1 MPTRPT
7 AFPFWGRVLLLAGIV
22 GLVAGGG
29 LLAYRLFE
37 RPTTLT
43 LAIGSLDGG
52 ASKSA
57 EIIASRFAKKTSPIL
72 LTVEK
77 TGSLVDAAQA
87 FAAGKAD
94 LAAVRAD
101 VGDLADARSVVV
113 LDKGVV
119 MLMALPDS
127 HLATMEGLRG
137 HTVGVV
143 GGDVNRR
150 LVGALT
156 RQYDLA
162 RADVTFKDIAEA
174 DVRRA
179 VEARDVAAL
188 LIVAPLTDKYL
199 SYLRSLFKGAM
210 PTLIPIDSA
219 GAIADADGA
228 YESYDIPKGTLR
240 GAPAAPA
247 DDVTTLRVGYYLVAN
262 KKLPASLVARLT
274 ERIIAVRRNLV
285 AERPQL
291 AGIAA
296 ADTDPDAYIP
306 VHLGAAEYYNGTEQ
320 SFMDRYGDDIYL
332 APMIF
337 GALASLL
344 AAAWRFLGLRLPD
357 QREATL
363 DALTALPRR
372 IRRAVDPAALDALE
386 EEADAMIG
394 GQLALA
400 LRGDAGA
407 LDVPTLVS
415 AAQRLDNLIH
425 HRRLAVAR
433 EFAPGP
439 G

>member
-1 MPTRPT
+1 MPTRPV
-7 AFPFWGRVLLLAGIV
+7 AFPIWGRVLLLAGIV
-22 GLVAGGG
+22 GLLAGGG

-43 LAIGSLDGG
+43 LAVGADDGG
-52 ASKSA
+52 AAKSA
-57 EIIASRFAKKTSPIL
+57 AIIASRFARKSSPIR
-72 LTVEK
+72 LTIEN
-77 TGSLVDAAQA
+77 TGSGMDAAKA

-101 VGDLADARSVVV
+101 AVDLAEARSVVV
-113 LDKGVV
+113 LDKSVV
-119 MLMALPDS
+119 MLMALPGTHITS
-127 HLATMEGLRG
+127 VEGLRG
-137 HTVGVV
+137 HTVGVA
-143 GGDVNRR
+143 GGAINRR
-150 LVGALT
+150 LVDALT

-162 RADVTFKDIAEA
+162 RADVTFRDIAYA
-174 DVRRA
+174 DIRHA
-179 VEARDVAAL
+179 IETRDIAAL
-188 LIVAPLTDKYL
+188 LVVAPLTEKYL
-199 SYLRSLFKGAM
+199 ASLRSLFKGAL

-228 YESYDIPKGTLR
+228 YESYDIPKGMLR
-240 GAPAAPA
+240 GAPPLPE

-262 KKLPASLVARLT
+262 KKLHSPLIAELT
-274 ERIIAVRRNLV
+274 ERIIAVRRDLV

-306 VHLGAAEYYNGTEQ
+306 VHPGAAAYYNGTEQ

-337 GALASLL
+337 GALASVL

-357 QREATL
+357 RREATL

-372 IRRAVDPAALDALE
+372 IRRASDPAALDALE
-386 EEADAMIG
+386 DEADAMIG

-400 LRGDAGA
+400 MRGDGGA
-407 LDVPTLVS
+407 FNVSTLV
-415 AAQRLDNLIH
+415 ATAHRLDNLIH
-425 HRRLAVAR
+425 HRRLTLAG
-433 EFAPGP
+433 APVRGLN
-439 G
+439 

>member
-1 MPTRPT
+1 MNVRPI
-7 AFPFWGRVLLLAGIV
+7 AFPFWGRVMLLAGIF

-29 LLAYRLFE
+29 LLAYRTFE

-43 LAIGSLDGG
+43 LAVGSFDGG
-52 ASKSA
+52 AAKSA
-57 EIIASRFAKKTSPIL
+57 AIIASRFATKGSPIR
-72 LTVEK
+72 LTVENV
-77 TGSLVDAAQA
+77 GSVADAAKA

-119 MLMALPDS
+119 MLMALPGS
-127 HLATMEGLRG
+127 RVTTIEGLHGR
-137 HTVGVV
+137 TVGVV
-143 GGDVNRR
+143 GGDINHR

-162 RADVTFKDIAEA
+162 RANVTFKDIAYA

-179 VEARDVAAL
+179 IETREVAAL
-188 LIVAPLTDKYL
+188 LVVTPLTEKYL
-199 SYLRSLFKGAM
+199 TYLRSLFKGAL

-240 GAPAAPA
+240 GAPPVPE
-247 DDVTTLRVGYYLVAN
+247 DDVTTLRVGFYLVAN
-262 KKLPASLVARLT
+262 KKLHNSLIAQLT
-274 ERIIAVRRNLV
+274 ERIIAVRRDLV
-285 AERPQL
+285 AEQPQL

-296 ADTDPDAYIP
+296 ADTDPDAYIS
-306 VHLGAAEYYNGTEQ
+306 VHPGAAAYYNGTEQ
-320 SFMDRYGDDIYL
+320 TFMDKYGDDIYL
-332 APMIF
+332 APMIL
-337 GALASLL
+337 GALASIG

-357 QREATL
+357 HREATL

-372 IRRAVDPAALDALE
+372 IRRAADEAELDALE

-394 GQLALA
+394 GQLTLA
-400 LRGDAGA
+400 LRGDDGA

-425 HRRLAVAR
+425 HRRLSFVR
-433 EFAPGP
+433 GPVPGP
-439 G
+439 S